1 MIRLANL
8 SDAEGIFHVERT
20 CFSSDLLTMRAI
32 RYMLRNPQCKTLVYI
47 KEGHIAG
54 YTMTLCHARSRFAR
68 HYSVAVLPE
77 YRGQRIAEALLTH
90 AETLGSDKQ
99 GFKLEIRTD
108 NESAYRLYMRL
119 GYKITG
125 RKEHYYEDNT
135 DAYEMVK
142 LL

>member
-1 MIRLANL
+1 MIRLAGL
-8 SDAEGIFHVERT
+8 SDAEGIFHLERT

-47 KEGHIAG
+47 KDGHIAG

-77 YRGQRIAEALLTH
+77 HRGQHIAEALLTH
-90 AETLGSDKQ
+90 AETLCAGKQ

-108 NESAYRLYMRL
+108 NAPAYRLYTRL
-119 GYKITG
+119 GYKVSG
-125 RKEHYYEDNT
+125 CRKQYYEDNT

-142 LL
+142 VL